1 MRLLAM
7 PCRSAPIHADSQAAF
22 GLGERS
28 GVANRHKQAW
38 HGKPIRGRMAAHVT
52 ATLESTKEEIMT
64 FRIALASLAL
74 LAATLANAQQPAPP
88 AADAAMPTAA
98 APVAGDHVM
107 SGTAAWYGRKF
118 AGRKTASG
126 QRFNPHAMTAAHP
139 TLAFGTR
146 VKVTNTR
153 NKRSVVVTIN
163 DRMNPSGRMLD
174 VTQAAA
180 KRLGFIRAGL
190 ADVTLEVVGNRRLK
204 RARH

>member
-1 MRLLAM
+1 M
-7 PCRSAPIHADSQAAF
+7 
-22 GLGERS
+22 
-28 GVANRHKQAW
+28 K
-38 HGKPIRGRMAAHVT
+38 
-52 ATLESTKEEIMT
+52 T
-64 FRIALASLAL
+64 FRIAIASLAL
-74 LAATLANAQQPAPP
+74 LGATLTNAQQPAPP
-88 AADAAMPTAA
+88 AAESTMPAAA
-98 APVAGDHVM
+98 APVAADHAM

-126 QRFNPHAMTAAHP
+126 QRFNPFAMTAAHP

-153 NKRSVVVTIN
+153 NNRIVIVTIN
-163 DRMNPSGRMLD
+163 DRMNSPGRMLD

-190 ADVTLEVVGNRRLK
+190 ADVTLEVVGQRRLK

>member
-1 MRLLAM
+1 
-7 PCRSAPIHADSQAAF
+7 
-22 GLGERS
+22 
-28 GVANRHKQAW
+28 
-38 HGKPIRGRMAAHVT
+38 
-52 ATLESTKEEIMT
+52 MT